1 MDLLFFSSFLQRVTV
16 EEGHATY
23 EQLLNPTIKIYKKLY
38 FFNWTNHEEF
48 VKHGG
53 GVTPTFEEKGPYSFM

>member
-1 MDLLFFSSFLQRVTV
+1 M

-23 EQLLNPTIKIYKKLY
+23 EQLQNPTIKIYKKLY

-53 GVTPTFEEKGPYSFM
+53 GATPTFEEKGPYSFM